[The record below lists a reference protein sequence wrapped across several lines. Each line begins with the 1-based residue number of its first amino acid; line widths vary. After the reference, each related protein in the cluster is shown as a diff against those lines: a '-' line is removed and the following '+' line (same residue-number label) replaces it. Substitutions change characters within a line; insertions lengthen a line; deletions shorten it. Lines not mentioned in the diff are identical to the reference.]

1 MPEITY
7 REAMARAL
15 REGLIE
21 DENMF
26 IIGED
31 IGAYGGAYAVT
42 KGFLDEFGPRRIV
55 ESPISEAGF
64 VGLGT
69 GAAMSG
75 LHPVVEVMTI
85 NFTLVAM
92 DQIVNHAAKIRYMSG
107 GQFNVPMIIRTVTGG
122 GAQLAATHS
131 QSLEGWFAS
140 VPGLKVVV
148 PATPHDALGLFR
160 SVRQEQDPVMFIEH
174 ILLYSSKGEV
184 PDDYFTV
191 PLGRADVKR
200 SGDDFTIVAYSR
212 MVQIALAA
220 ADKLAAEGINAEVID
235 LRSLC
240 PWDTETVLE
249 SVRRTGRLAIVEEAW
264 RTGGFGAEIASTVQD
279 QAFDYLDAP
288 IVRVAGLDVPTPYS
302 RVLEQLVIP
311 NEDTVVKAVNK
322 VLSR

>member
-7 REAMARAL
+7 REAVSRAL
-15 REGLIE
+15 REGLTE

-42 KGFLDEFGPRRIV
+42 KGFLEEFGPRRII

-69 GAAMSG
+69 GAAMAG
-75 LHPVVEVMTI
+75 LHPVVEIMTI

-160 SVRQEQDPVMFIEH
+160 SVRKEQDPVMFIEH

-184 PDDYFTV
+184 PDDYYTV
-191 PLGRADVKR
+191 PLGKADIKR

-212 MVQIALAA
+212 MVRIALAA
-220 ADKLAAEGINAEVID
+220 ADKLAEEGVNAEVID
-235 LRSLC
+235 LRSLR
-240 PWDTETVLE
+240 PWDAETVLE
-249 SVRRTGRLAIVEEAW
+249 SVRRTGRVAIVEEAW
-264 RTGGFGAEIASTVQD
+264 RTGGFGAEIASTIQD

-302 RVLEQLVIP
+302 RVLEQAVIP
-311 NEDTVVKAVNK
+311 NADVVVKAVND
-322 VLSR
+322 VLNR

>member
-7 REAMARAL
+7 REAVARAL
-15 REGLIE
+15 REGLTE

-42 KGFLDEFGPRRIV
+42 KGFLDEFGPRRII

-75 LHPVVEVMTI
+75 LHPVVEIMTI

-107 GQFNVPMIIRTVTGG
+107 GQFNVPLIIRTVTGG

-184 PDDYFTV
+184 PDDYYTV
-191 PLGRADVKR
+191 PLGKADIKR

-220 ADKLAAEGINAEVID
+220 ADKLAEEGINAEVID
-235 LRSLC
+235 LRSLR
-240 PWDTETVLE
+240 PWDAETVLE
-249 SVRRTGRLAIVEEAW
+249 SVRRTGRVAIVEETW
-264 RTGGFGAEIASTVQD
+264 RTGGFGAEIASTIQE

-288 IVRVAGLDVPTPYS
+288 IVRVAGLDVPSPYS
-302 RVLEQLVIP
+302 RVLEQAVIP
-311 NEDTVVKAVNK
+311 NEDTVVKAVNE

>member
-7 REAMARAL
+7 REAVARAL
-15 REGLIE
+15 REGLTE

-42 KGFLDEFGPRRIV
+42 KGFLDEFGPRRII

-75 LHPVVEVMTI
+75 LHPVVEIMTI

-107 GQFNVPMIIRTVTGG
+107 GQFNVPLIIRTVTGG

-184 PDDYFTV
+184 PDDYYTV
-191 PLGRADVKR
+191 PLGKADIKR

-220 ADKLAAEGINAEVID
+220 ADKLAEDGVSAEVVD
-235 LRSLC
+235 LRSLR
-240 PWDTETVLE
+240 PWDAETVLE
-249 SVRRTGRLAIVEEAW
+249 SVRRTGRVAIVEEAW
-264 RTGGFGAEIASTVQD
+264 RTGGFGAEIASTIQD

-302 RVLEQLVIP
+302 RVLEQAVIP
-311 NEDTVVKAVNK
+311 NEDTVVKAVND